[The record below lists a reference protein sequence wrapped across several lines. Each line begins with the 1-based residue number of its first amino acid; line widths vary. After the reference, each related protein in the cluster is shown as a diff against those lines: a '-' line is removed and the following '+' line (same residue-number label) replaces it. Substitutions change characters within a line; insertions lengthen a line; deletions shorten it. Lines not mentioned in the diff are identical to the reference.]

1 MKQKKGL
8 IESNF
13 ETKTGALAMLTANAN
28 TLDEVADKMMRKIDE
43 KFITGKIVRFV
54 RLEDLK

>member
-13 ETKTGALAMLTANAN
+13 ETKTSALAMLTANAN
-28 TLDEVADKMMRKIDE
+28 TLDESAKMMCKIDE

>member
-1 MKQKKGL
+1 MRQKKGL

-28 TLDEVADKMMRKIDE
+28 TLDEAAKMMRKIDE